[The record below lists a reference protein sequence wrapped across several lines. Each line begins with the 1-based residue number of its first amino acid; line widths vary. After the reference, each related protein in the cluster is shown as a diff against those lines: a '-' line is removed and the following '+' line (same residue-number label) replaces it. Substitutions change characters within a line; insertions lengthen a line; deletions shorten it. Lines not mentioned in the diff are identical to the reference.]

1 MSTVTHRRVKSK
13 PFDFLMP
20 NYAFKTAPVLL
31 HYCKMIQ
38 KHNTE
43 DTDMQTHSAY
53 IYHPL
58 LIARWLML
66 STIEGAARKPH
77 ALMRIAPRNDGQS
90 STVGI
95 IKLLAPALPGLCA
108 CFLTMQMRWFT
119 LLPHRITG
127 EQKKGRSDNEFH
139 MAQTLHYLKSVK
151 GIIITKQAAETTEL
165 QWENTESGGV
175 KAKLLGTKG

>member
-108 CFLTMQMRWFT
+108 CFLTVPVFSLCKWDGSHCY
-119 LLPHRITG
+119 LTG
-127 EQKKGRSDNEFH
+127 
-139 MAQTLHYLKSVK
+139 
-151 GIIITKQAAETTEL
+151 
-165 QWENTESGGV
+165 
-175 KAKLLGTKG
+175 LLGSKKKREKRWNYS